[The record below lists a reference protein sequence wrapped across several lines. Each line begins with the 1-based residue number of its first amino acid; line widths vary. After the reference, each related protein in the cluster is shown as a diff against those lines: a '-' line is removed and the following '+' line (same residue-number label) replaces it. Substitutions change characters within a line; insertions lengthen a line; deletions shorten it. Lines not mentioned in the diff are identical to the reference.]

1 MFCFC
6 IYSLNIIKNITET
19 TNTYENQTSLFNRF
33 DQVPLDLTDDTIT
46 GRLRRRRI
54 PKRLQ
59 LLGIWKTLSQC
70 HQNLPSHQSPE
81 DSH

>member
-19 TNTYENQTSLFNRF
+19 TNTYENQTRLFDRF
-33 DQVPLDLTDDTIT
+33 DQISIDFTDDSIT
-46 GRLRRRRI
+46 GSFRRRSF